1 MKITRIAQIAC
12 SVLILLLSLCASCA
26 LAAETAQCD
35 ARQSDLAGELKKHLG
50 YIDFSMSLPEVKH
63 LVHGPHG
70 LWLYRWDCLGLI
82 EASSVGPDGPV
93 SIVEPIGK
101 ADAVALIDLLAARG
115 LLKNALVYYCPC
127 KDNPAGVPPK
137 GATDYWKGH
146 IDTQLGLR
154 VITGDWYVYYLIAI
168 PKDRLPELFRDCSA
182 AVHGVPSRLLTELAD
197 HAEVPDA
204 DQATYEASLWLRSIY
219 RKLRSL

>member
-1 MKITRIAQIAC
+1 MKITRIAQIAS

-26 LAAETAQCD
+26 LAAEKAQCD
-35 ARQSDLAGELKKHLG
+35 ARQSDIAGELKKHLG

-93 SIVEPIGK
+93 SIAEPIGK

-115 LLKNALVYYCPC
+115 LLNNARRYYSPC
-127 KDNPAGVPPK
+127 RDNPAGAPPK
-137 GATDYWKGH
+137 GATDYRKGH

-154 VITGDWYVYYLIAI
+154 VISGDWYVYYAI
-168 PKDRLPELFRDCSA
+168 SIPQESSPELFRSCSSS
-182 AVHGVPSRLLTELAD
+182 VHGVPSRLLAELGD
-197 HAEVPDA
+197 HSELPDS
-204 DQATYEASLWLRSIY
+204 DQATYEASQWLRSIY
-219 RKLRSL
+219 RKLQSL